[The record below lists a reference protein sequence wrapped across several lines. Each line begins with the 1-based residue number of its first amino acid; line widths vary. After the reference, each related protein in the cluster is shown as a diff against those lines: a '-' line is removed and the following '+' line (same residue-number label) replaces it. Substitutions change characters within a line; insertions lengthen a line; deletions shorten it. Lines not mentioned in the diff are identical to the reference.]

1 MPWNA
6 RIRKGMNRR
15 VAEAALCLGA
25 MFLAGSVHA
34 QTPPDTGDSIRRPAT
49 PFRIFDNL
57 YYVGAEGVSAY
68 LLTTSAG
75 LILLDTTYAE
85 IGDGVLSNISQLGFD
100 LASIRYV
107 FITHA
112 HPDHYGGA
120 PAILAR
126 TTAAFGASDAD
137 WPLIERA
144 LGTEAPTRGVV
155 IDDGQTVTLGDTTIT
170 FHRTAGHTPGTL
182 SMEFEV
188 VDGDA
193 RYTAFCLGG
202 TGLNPIRTV
211 EAAERHVASL
221 MRVRE
226 MQTVAV
232 NLSTHPTFHGQ
243 IFERAKRLAARRP
256 GDPHPF
262 VAPEDFRA
270 WIETLLAGAEAHLST
285 LQSQAGSN

>member
-1 MPWNA
+1 
-6 RIRKGMNRR
+6 
-15 VAEAALCLGA
+15 
-25 MFLAGSVHA
+25 MFVAGSAHA
-34 QTPPDTGDSIRRPAT
+34 QTPPDADDLTRRPAT

-57 YYVGAEGVSAY
+57 YYVGAERVSAY
-68 LLTTSAG
+68 LLTTSQG
-75 LILLDTTYAE
+75 LILLDTTYVE
-85 IGDGVLSNISQLGFD
+85 TGDSVLSNVRQLGFD
-100 LASIRYV
+100 LADIRYV

-120 PAILAR
+120 PAIEAG
-126 TTAAFGASDAD
+126 TGATFGASEAD
-137 WPLIERA
+137 WSLIEQA
-144 LGTEAPTRGVV
+144 LGAEAPSRGLV

-170 FHRTAGHTPGTL
+170 FHRTSGHTPGTL

-188 VDGDA
+188 LDGDA

-232 NLSTHPTFHGQ
+232 NLSTHPTFHGHV
-243 IFERAKRLAARRP
+243 FERAKRLAARRP
-256 GDPHPF
+256 DDPHPF
-262 VAPEDFRA
+262 VAPEDFGT
-270 WIETLLAGAEAHLST
+270 WIETLLAAAEEHLGKVR
-285 LQSQAGSN
+285 SQAGGN